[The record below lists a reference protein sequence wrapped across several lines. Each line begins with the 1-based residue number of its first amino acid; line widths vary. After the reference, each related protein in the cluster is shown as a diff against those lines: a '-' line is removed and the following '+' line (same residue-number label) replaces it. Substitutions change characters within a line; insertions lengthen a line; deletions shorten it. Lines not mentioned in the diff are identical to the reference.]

1 MELEKAIEILRRID
15 IKFFLCGMNER
26 NNYIVDE
33 ADKVNNAIETVLNE
47 LQAIKQD
54 RDEWKMIVDTGNKRE
69 YKSKFLKEFKK
80 EYGKNV
86 EPDGDEI
93 YKRYDEQKK
102 IIKLKDTYLKLITD
116 SKYDCDKI
124 MEYAELALKNDYIKI
139 PFWRR

>member
-1 MELEKAIEILRRID
+1 MEVEKAIKRLQNMQEDRKSFAED
-15 IKFFLCGMNER
+15 EQEMNSIFMED
-26 NNYIVDE
+26 YE
-33 ADKVNNAIETVLNE
+33 AIETVLNE
-47 LQAIKQD
+47 LQTIKQD

-93 YKRYDEQKK
+93 YKRYDEQKR
-102 IIKLKDTYLKLITD
+102 IIKLKDTYLKLITN

-124 MEYAELALKNDYIKI
+124 MEYAELALKNDYTKI

>member
-1 MELEKAIEILRRID
+1 MELEKAIKRLQSMQKDRNEQE
-15 IKFFLCGMNER
+15 MNSIFMED
-26 NNYIVDE
+26 YE
-33 ADKVNNAIETVLNE
+33 AIETVLNE

-93 YKRYDEQKK
+93 YKR
-102 IIKLKDTYLKLITD
+102 
-116 SKYDCDKI
+116 
-124 MEYAELALKNDYIKI
+124 
-139 PFWRR
+139 